1 MLKSIHLTCISI
13 STDPPTAHFAHSFLA
28 HPEGVYWRGI
38 MPPKVFPGASLP
50 GKPLGQAS
58 TSGSA
63 TPSIRAQAK
72 KDKAGTAGGGGGVT
86 DRSGANKEV
95 VRAVLASPLTVP
107 W

>member
-1 MLKSIHLTCISI
+1 
-13 STDPPTAHFAHSFLA
+13 
-28 HPEGVYWRGI
+28 
-38 MPPKVFPGASLP
+38 MPPKLPSGASLP
-50 GKPLGQAS
+50 GKPPGAAS
-58 TSGSA
+58 TSGAA

-72 KDKAGTAGGGGGVT
+72 KDKAATAGGGGGAGAGGGGGGGVS